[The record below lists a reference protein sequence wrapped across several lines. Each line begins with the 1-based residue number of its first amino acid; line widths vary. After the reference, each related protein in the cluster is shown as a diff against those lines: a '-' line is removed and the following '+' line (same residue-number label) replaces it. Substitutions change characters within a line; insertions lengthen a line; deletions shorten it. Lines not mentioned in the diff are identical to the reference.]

1 MSREG
6 EKWRLFVAIPLPSL
20 IKERIHG
27 WCLEQQNDLMFRRWV
42 HPADYH
48 ITVQFLGDTPAERA
62 APILGALQEAASQI
76 EPFRLEAAGIGVFGP
91 PTRPRVL
98 WSGVQGE
105 MTALHR
111 LHSRVTAANAELG
124 YVPEERPYAPHITL
138 ARKFSEGAKLQ
149 EPLLN
154 KGLSFGD
161 WTNDTILVY
170 RTRVTESPMY
180 EVVGIVSLQK

>member
-1 MSREG
+1 MSPEG
-6 EKWRLFVAIPLPSL
+6 EKWRLFVAVPLPNPV
-20 IKERIHG
+20 KERLHS
-27 WCLEQQNDLMFRRWV
+27 WCLERQNDLKFRRWV

-48 ITVQFLGDTPAERA
+48 ITLQFLGDTPPEKV
-62 APILGALQEAASQI
+62 APILEVLQKAAAEI
-76 EPFRLEAAGIGVFGP
+76 EPFRLEAAGIGVFGSP
-91 PTRPRVL
+91 SRPRVL

-105 MTALHR
+105 MTSLHQ

-138 ARKFSEGAKLQ
+138 ARKFSEGARLQ
-149 EPLLN
+149 ESLLN

-170 RTRVTESPMY
+170 RTRVTVSPMY
-180 EVVGIVSLQK
+180 EVVGIISLQK

>member
-1 MSREG
+1 MSPEG
-6 EKWRLFVAIPLPSL
+6 EKWRLFVAIPLPNPV
-20 IKERIHG
+20 KERLHD
-27 WCLEQQNDLMFRRWV
+27 WCLKQQNDLKFRKWV

-48 ITVQFLGDTPAERA
+48 ITVQFLGDTPAGRI
-62 APILGALQEAASQI
+62 APMLGALREAASEV
-76 EPFRLEAAGIGVFGP
+76 EPFRLEAAGVGVFGP

-98 WSGVQGE
+98 WSGLQGDLIS
-105 MTALHR
+105 LHR
-111 LHSRVTAANAELG
+111 LHSRVTAGNIKLG

-138 ARKFSEGAKLQ
+138 ARKFSEDAKLQ

-170 RTRVTESPMY
+170 RTRVTVSPMY
-180 EVVGIVSLQK
+180 EVVGIVSLKK